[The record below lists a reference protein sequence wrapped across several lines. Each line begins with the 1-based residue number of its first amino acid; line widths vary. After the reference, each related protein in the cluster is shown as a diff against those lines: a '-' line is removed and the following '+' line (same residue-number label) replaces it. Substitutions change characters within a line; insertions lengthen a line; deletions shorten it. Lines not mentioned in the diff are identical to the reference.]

1 MPFLRSHYGESE
13 LTLRSTRKY
22 AAVSSPVPCQV
33 ANFLIQMKQEP
44 QNQHGTSNS
53 EFPGMKWL
61 NRVGKS

>member
-1 MPFLRSHYGESE
+1 
-13 LTLRSTRKY
+13 
-22 AAVSSPVPCQV
+22 
-33 ANFLIQMKQEP
+33 MKQEP